1 MLCAVSEPADG
12 SGPSQGKG
20 RPTPKRR
27 DAQKRRRQPMPGNQK
42 EAAKLRRE
50 RVRETRALQRKALRS
65 GDEKFLPGRDAGPGK
80 RLARD
85 IVDSRFTVGQVFFGL
100 ILVTFFAAVA
110 TGSSSPKHNAAS
122 KAASKAVKQANTLG
136 ALVTAVSIVVLIA
149 VFTDSIRVGRR
160 ARRAVEEKYGV
171 KQSLGITGYAAMRA
185 MQPRRMRRPP
195 PSIKRG
201 DPLR

>member
-1 MLCAVSEPADG
+1 MLCAVSEPG
-12 SGPSQGKG
+12 SGAEPGHGKG

-50 RVRETRALQRKALRS
+50 RLRETRALQRKALQS
-65 GDEKFLPGRDAGPGK
+65 GDEKFLPARDAGPAK

-85 IVDSRFTVGQVFFGL
+85 IVDGRFTLGQVFFGL
-100 ILVTFFAAVA
+100 ILVTLFAAIV
-110 TGSSSPKHNAAS
+110 TSPSSTKHNAAG
-122 KAASKAVKQANTLG
+122 KAVKQANTLG
-136 ALVTAVSIVVLIA
+136 ALVTVLSILVLIA
-149 VFTDSIRVGRR
+149 VFTDSIRIGRR
-160 ARRAVEEKYGV
+160 ARRAVEAKYGV

-195 PSIKRG
+195 PAIKRG
-201 DPLR
+201 EAPRA